1 MLSEVERTAQTGVM
15 HWESTIM
22 ILVIGRWRAVALA
35 LAVAGAPAQ
44 AQTARETGSPIAH
57 SDVRALAHLEPESGA
72 IVVGARPGMRVEQVR
87 VAAGQ
92 DVEAGELL
100 AVLEGHDQR
109 ERQLALAE
117 AQRDAAR
124 FQRRLRRDQLALERA
139 RFDRLKQTRL
149 DSLRATVADLKGK
162 VGKEA
167 GAKSGQTGSDK
178 EAAVK
183 SSVPAMSGGMVP
195 QEVRDMLSAQL
206 RAELART
213 EIQLKEF
220 EATLELLARQRKL
233 EDEVNGEDSPASVVL
248 DRQVELAR
256 SDLASAEVRAPVKG
270 RVLAVSVHAGEVS
283 PGPLLT
289 LGDVQTMVARAEVF
303 QTNVL
308 DVAVG
313 DSAEVFILGRTVAG
327 EVTRV
332 GATVARNTIT
342 SLDPADLADRRVVA
356 VVVRLADSAL
366 AARLVNMQVEVAIR
380 KNASAG
386 TVR

>member
-1 MLSEVERTAQTGVM
+1 
-15 HWESTIM
+15 M
-22 ILVIGRWRAVALA
+22 ILVISRWRAVALA
-35 LAVAGAPAQ
+35 LAVVGPVAGAPAR
-44 AQTARETGSPIAH
+44 AQTARETGSPVAR

-72 IVVGARPGMRVEQVR
+72 IVIGARPGMRVEQVR
-87 VAAGQ
+87 VAEGQ
-92 DVEAGELL
+92 DVKARELL

-124 FQRRLRRDQLALERA
+124 FQRRLRREQLVLERD
-139 RFDRLKQTRL
+139 RFDRLKQARL
-149 DSLRATVADLKGK
+149 DSLRSTVADLKGK
-162 VGKEA
+162 VGHEA

-220 EATLELLARQRKL
+220 EATLELLDRQRKL
-233 EDEVNGEDSPASVVL
+233 EDEPTRDDSPEGVVL

-256 SDLASAEVRAPVKG
+256 ADLAGAEVRAPITG

-283 PGPLLT
+283 LGPLLT

-313 DSAEVFILGRTVAG
+313 DTAEILILGRTVPG

-332 GATVARNTIT
+332 GTTVSRNTIA
-342 SLDPADLADRRVVA
+342 SLDPAALADRRVVE
-356 VVVRLADSAL
+356 VVVRLADPAL

-380 KNASAG
+380 KKGTAG
-386 TVR
+386 TAR

>member
-1 MLSEVERTAQTGVM
+1 VK
-15 HWESTIM
+15 
-22 ILVIGRWRAVALA
+22 
-35 LAVAGAPAQ
+35 
-44 AQTARETGSPIAH
+44 
-57 SDVRALAHLEPESGA
+57 
-72 IVVGARPGMRVEQVR
+72 
-87 VAAGQ
+87 
-92 DVEAGELL
+92 AGELL
-100 AVLEGHDQR
+100 VVLEGHDQR

-117 AQRDAAR
+117 AQRDAER
-124 FQRRLRRDQLALERA
+124 FQRRLRREQLALERD

-149 DSLRATVADLKGK
+149 DSLRSTVADLKGK
-162 VGKEA
+162 VGHES

-178 EAAVK
+178 EAQVK
-183 SSVPAMSGGMVP
+183 PSVPGMGGGMVP

-213 EIQLKEF
+213 EIQLKEL
-220 EATLELLARQRKL
+220 EVSLELLDRQRKL
-233 EDEVNGEDSPASVVL
+233 EDEPNGDDTPASVVL

-303 QTNVL
+303 QTDVL

-313 DSAEVFILGRTVAG
+313 DKAEVLIVGRTVAG

-332 GATVARNTIT
+332 GAIVARNSIT
-342 SLDPADLADRRVVA
+342 SLDPADLADRRVVE
-356 VVVRLADSAL
+356 VVVRLADPVL

-380 KNASAG
+380 KKAAAG
-386 TVR
+386 TAR

>member
-1 MLSEVERTAQTGVM
+1 
-15 HWESTIM
+15 
-22 ILVIGRWRAVALA
+22 
-35 LAVAGAPAQ
+35 
-44 AQTARETGSPIAH
+44 
-57 SDVRALAHLEPESGA
+57 
-72 IVVGARPGMRVEQVR
+72 VR
-87 VAAGQ
+87 VAEGQ
-92 DVEAGELL
+92 DVKAGELL

-117 AQRDAAR
+117 AQREAAR
-124 FQRRLRRDQLALERA
+124 FQRRLRREQLALERA

-149 DSLRATVADLKGK
+149 DSLRSTVADLKEK
-162 VGKEA
+162 VGPKA
-167 GAKSGQTGSDK
+167 GAKSGHTGSDK
-178 EAAVK
+178 ETQVK
-183 SSVPAMSGGMVP
+183 PSVPAVGGGMVP

-206 RAELART
+206 RADLART

-220 EATLELLARQRKL
+220 EASLELLDRQRKL
-233 EDEVNGEDSPASVVL
+233 EDELNGDETPASVVL

-256 SDLASAEVRAPVKG
+256 SDLASAEVRAPANG
-270 RVLAVSVHAGEVS
+270 RVLAVPVHAGEVS

-303 QTNVL
+303 QTSVL

-313 DSAEVFILGRTVAG
+313 DPAEVFILGRTVAG

-342 SLDPADLADRRVVA
+342 SLDPADLADRRVVE
-356 VVVRLADSAL
+356 VVVRLADPAL

-380 KNASAG
+380 KKGTAG
-386 TVR
+386 AAR

>member
-1 MLSEVERTAQTGVM
+1 
-15 HWESTIM
+15 M
-22 ILVIGRWRAVALA
+22 ISVTSRWRAVALA
-35 LAVAGAPAQ
+35 LAVFGPVAGAPAQ
-44 AQTARETGSPIAH
+44 AQEARGTAGRVARSE
-57 SDVRALAHLEPESGA
+57 VRALAHLEPESGA
-72 IVVGARPGMRVEQVR
+72 IVIGARPGMRVEQVR
-87 VAAGQ
+87 VVEGQ
-92 DVEAGELL
+92 DVKVGELL

-124 FQRRLRRDQLALERA
+124 FQRRMRREQLALERA
-139 RFDRLKQTRL
+139 RFDRVKQPKL
-149 DSLRATVADLKGK
+149 ESLRSTVADLKGK
-162 VGKEA
+162 VGHEA
-167 GAKSGQTGSDK
+167 GAKSGQAGSNK
-178 EAAVK
+178 EAQAK
-183 SSVPAMSGGMVP
+183 PSVPAPGGGMVP
-195 QEVRDMLSAQL
+195 QDVREMLAAHL
-206 RAELART
+206 RAELAQT

-220 EATLELLARQRKL
+220 EAGLELLARQRKL
-233 EDEVNGEDSPASVVL
+233 EDELNGDGSPESVAI

-256 SDLASAEVRAPVKG
+256 ADLASAEVRAPVTG

-289 LGDVQTMVARAEVF
+289 IGDVRTMVARAEVF

-313 DSAEVFILGRTVAG
+313 DPAQVFILGRTVAG

-332 GATVARNTIT
+332 GTTVARNSIT
-342 SLDPADLADRRVVA
+342 SLDPADLADRRVIE
-356 VVVRLADSAL
+356 VVVRLADPSL

-380 KNASAG
+380 KKATAG

>member
-1 MLSEVERTAQTGVM
+1 
-15 HWESTIM
+15 M
-22 ILVIGRWRAVALA
+22 ILVISRWRAVALA
-35 LAVAGAPAQ
+35 LVVAGAPAQ
-44 AQTARETGSPIAH
+44 AQTARETASPVAR

-72 IVVGARPGMRVEQVR
+72 IVIGARPGMRVEQVR
-87 VAAGQ
+87 VAEGQ
-92 DVEAGELL
+92 DVKAGELL

-117 AQRDAAR
+117 AQRDGAR
-124 FQRRLRRDQLALERA
+124 FQRRLRREQLALERT

-162 VGKEA
+162 VGQGA
-167 GAKSGQTGSDK
+167 GAKPGQAGSDK
-178 EAAVK
+178 EAQVK
-183 SSVPAMSGGMVP
+183 PSAPAPGGGMVP
-195 QEVRDMLSAQL
+195 QDVRDMLSAQL
-206 RAELART
+206 RAELSRT

-220 EATLELLARQRKL
+220 ETSLELLDRQRKL
-233 EDEVNGEDSPASVVL
+233 EDEPNRDDSPESAVFE
-248 DRQVELAR
+248 RQVELAR
-256 SDLASAEVRAPVKG
+256 ADLASSKVRAPAKG
-270 RVLAVSVHAGEVS
+270 RVLDVSVHAGEVS
-283 PGPLLT
+283 LGPLLT
-289 LGDVQTMVARAEVF
+289 VGDVQTMVARAEVF

-313 DSAEVFILGRTVAG
+313 DTAEVLILGRTVPG

-342 SLDPADLADRRVVA
+342 SLDPADLADRRVVE
-356 VVVRLADSAL
+356 VVVRLADPVL

-380 KNASAG
+380 KKGSAG

>member
-1 MLSEVERTAQTGVM
+1 
-15 HWESTIM
+15 
-22 ILVIGRWRAVALA
+22 
-35 LAVAGAPAQ
+35 
-44 AQTARETGSPIAH
+44 
-57 SDVRALAHLEPESGA
+57 
-72 IVVGARPGMRVEQVR
+72 VG
-87 VAAGQ
+87 
-92 DVEAGELL
+92 
-100 AVLEGHDQR
+100 H
-109 ERQLALAE
+109 
-117 AQRDAAR
+117 
-124 FQRRLRRDQLALERA
+124 
-139 RFDRLKQTRL
+139 
-149 DSLRATVADLKGK
+149 
-162 VGKEA
+162 EA

-178 EAAVK
+178 EVQVK
-183 SSVPAMSGGMVP
+183 PSVPGMGGGMVP

-220 EATLELLARQRKL
+220 EVSLELLDRQRKL
-233 EDEVNGEDSPASVVL
+233 EDEPNGDDTPASVVL
-248 DRQVELAR
+248 DRQVEMAR

-313 DSAEVFILGRTVAG
+313 DTAEVLILGRTVAG

-342 SLDPADLADRRVVA
+342 SLDPADLADRRVVE
-356 VVVRLADSAL
+356 VVIRLADPVL

-380 KNASAG
+380 KKATAG
-386 TVR
+386 TAR